1 MDKGVEGRGEEGKE
15 FSFPMFAT
23 FLLILLLNFKT
34 QKEMAAE
41 ANYIGTWHNIIGEQ
55 EKERGEEEGRGEERR
70 VEEDFLSQILE
81 QVFLNFCHVF

>member
-41 ANYIGTWHNIIGEQ
+41 ANYIGTWAQHYRRAREG
-55 EKERGEEEGRGEERR
+55 ERGRERRGGGEGRRGE
-70 VEEDFLSQILE
+70 
-81 QVFLNFCHVF
+81 